1 MTKTFGVILI
11 ICLSFLFTVILFE
24 TMVGCGERTYY
35 EDGYWLTNECIFIPY
50 EQSSGRW
57 K

>member
-1 MTKTFGVILI
+1 MVRMFGIILI
-11 ICLSFLFTVILFE
+11 VCSSFLLTIVLFE
-24 TMVGCGERTYY
+24 FMVGCGERTYY

-50 EQSSGRW
+50 EQNIGRW